1 MQTVQTVPTDRAQI
15 ITCGAQVIGISF
27 TWARQVIETFE
38 LTRVP
43 NAPAWLAGAVN
54 ADGVIL
60 PVIDL
65 ATWLDPT
72 DVLRAGTRQRLLAGG
87 VGEDG
92 FALLFDGL
100 PMPARVVTRSESVA
114 CVNRLRPFLQGA
126 VAASATT
133 APASAVWPL
142 IDIAALAD
150 SLVAELAH

>member
-1 MQTVQTVPTDRAQI
+1 MQTERAQV
-15 ITCGAQVIGISF
+15 ITCGTQVMGIPF
-27 TWARQVIETFE
+27 TWARQVIEAFE

-65 ATWLDPT
+65 ANWLDPT

-100 PMPARVVTRSESVA
+100 PMPARVMAQTEPLA
-114 CVNRLRPFLQGA
+114 CPDRLRPFLQQGA
-126 VAASATT
+126 AVTLTT
-133 APASAVWPL
+133 AWPL

-150 SLVAELAH
+150 SLMAELAHPH